1 MQKLLTAQIIDYIID
16 NLRKEQTMSFLC
28 RLALVVSILTFT
40 LPAQIGGGS
49 IVGVV
54 KDPSGGSVAG
64 VKVVAHHQETN
75 EERSVTT
82 NSEGYYEFPLLAPGH
97 YRLSAE
103 ASGFEKL
110 RGEIFELASGTRP
123 RIDLDLHVGSIA
135 ETVEVKATA
144 PLINATTNDLGVVM
158 PRERID
164 ELPLNGRNFQDLV
177 ELQAGVVNAPG
188 SSAGSRGGI
197 SFHGS
202 TALGTNVLLDGVDM
216 SFGEVNGPASFQ
228 SAGGPSTLVNTVS
241 VEAVQQ
247 FKSTANAYS
256 AEYGR
261 AGGGVLNVTTRSGTN
276 QFHGTLFEFFRND
289 KLNANDF
296 FSNLNALGKTP
307 LRWNQYGGN
316 FGGPIRRDRMFFFI
330 NYEGAR
336 VKRQAQVTGSVPT
349 PALLALVKPAIREV
363 LALLPATFTP
373 TTNQYIGQHIRDDR
387 STNRDDTFLMRMD
400 AIAGAHRLAVRDSYN
415 NQDYTSPNLSPLM
428 PTVYPMRFNNAVV
441 EDSWM
446 LGPTAFNELR
456 LGFNRVDLYRSPQDY
471 SQMPASI
478 AVQGISTSLSNYIHF
493 LPTTYTIADNFTLIR
508 GAHSIKMG
516 LELREVRSV
525 RDQGGPPSYS
535 YNSTTDLINDKPNS
549 VGLSFGGSKG
559 LRTLNTGYFVQ
570 DDWHVSKSL
579 QLNLGLRYEYS
590 PPLRGGFN
598 VQGSDPFGPFIQA
611 QQPMF
616 AADHN
621 DFAPRI
627 GIVWSPGATQRTVV
641 RAGTGISY
649 VMPQA
654 IFYYDMAYINPAL
667 PGVAS
672 LTAADVP
679 AQNLLFPNILPFQQ
693 QVQANPSLLPSS
705 FRLSRSVADYNRRD
719 TYVGMWNLAIQRQL
733 SDTLAVQ
740 AAYVGQRTVKLISVR
755 PLNLVNPATGVRQD
769 QTLGQINFE
778 ENAANISYH
787 ALELSVNQR
796 LWHGLNYDAYF
807 TWSKTLGYYTPD
819 NTITF
824 TGSGLQDP
832 LNIRGSN
839 GPVEGAPGK
848 AFKNVLSY
856 VLPGVRLANPVLRNI
871 AGGWTLRSIIGWR
884 SGLPFNVTSGS
895 DLAGNG
901 RSSGQRPDATGV
913 DPYIEDHDTQQWLN
927 PAAFS
932 VTAVRAEKRFG
943 NLGYNALIGPSAF
956 TMDTGLHKAFTVH
969 ERQNLTLRIE
979 SFNTLNHT
987 VFNNPTA
994 AVNNANFG
1002 RSLGAR
1008 SPRAYQVAVKYAF

>member
-1 MQKLLTAQIIDYIID
+1 
-16 NLRKEQTMSFLC
+16 MSFLS
-28 RLALVVSILTFT
+28 RLALVFVLLASALH
-40 LPAQIGGGS
+40 AQIGGGS

-54 KDPSGGSVAG
+54 KDPTGGLVAG

-82 NSEGYYEFPLLAPGH
+82 NAEGYYEFPLLAPGH

-103 ASGFEKL
+103 AIGFEKI
-110 RGEIFELASGTRP
+110 RGEVFELASGTRP
-123 RIDLDLHVGSIA
+123 RIDLVLQVGSIA

-144 PLINATTNDLGVVM
+144 PLVNATTTDLGVVM

-177 ELQAGVVNAPG
+177 EFQAGVVNAPG

-216 SFGEVNGPASFQ
+216 SFGEVNGSASFQ

-276 QFHGTLFEFFRND
+276 QYHGTLFEFFRND

-316 FGGPIRRDRMFFFI
+316 LGGPIRRDRLFFFV

-336 VKRQAQVTGSVPT
+336 VDRQSQVTGSVPT
-349 PALLALVKPAIREV
+349 PALLAAVKPAIREV
-363 LALLPATFTP
+363 LALLPTTFTP

-387 STNRDDTFLMRMD
+387 STNRDDTFLTKVD
-400 AIAGAHRLAVRDSYN
+400 AIVGAHRLAVRDSYN
-415 NQDYTSPNLSPLM
+415 NQDYNSPNLSPVM
-428 PTVYPMRFNNAVV
+428 PTVYPMRFNNAVF

-446 LGPTAFNELR
+446 LGPAAFNELR

-471 SQMPASI
+471 SKMAASI

-508 GAHSIKMG
+508 GAHSTKMG

-535 YNSTTDLINDKPNS
+535 YNSITDLITDKPNS

-559 LRTLNTGYFVQ
+559 LRTLNTGFFVQ

-627 GIVWSPGATQRTVV
+627 GIVWSPGASQRTVV

-679 AQNLLFPNILPFQQ
+679 AQSLLFPNILPFQQ
-693 QVQANPSLLPSS
+693 QVQSNPSLLPST

-733 SDTLAVQ
+733 SGTLAVQ

-755 PLNLVNPATGVRQD
+755 PLNLVNPATGTRQD
-769 QTLGQINFE
+769 PTLGQINFE

-787 ALELSVNQR
+787 ALELSLNQR
-796 LWHGLNYDAYF
+796 LWHDLNYDAYF

-848 AFKNVLSY
+848 VFKNVLSY
-856 VLPGVRLANPVLRNI
+856 ALPGALLSNSVLRTI
-871 AGGWTLRSIIGWR
+871 VGGWTLRSIIGWR
-884 SGLPFNVTSGS
+884 SGLPFNVTSGA
-895 DLAGNG
+895 DNAGNG
-901 RSSGQRPDATGV
+901 RSAGQRPDATGL
-913 DPYIEDHDTQQWLN
+913 DPYIRNHDTQQWLN

-932 VTAVRAEKRFG
+932 VTAVKADKRFG

-956 TMDTGLHKAFTVH
+956 TMDTGLHKAFAVH
-969 ERQNLTLRIE
+969 EQQKVTLRIE

-1002 RSLGAR
+1002 KSLGAR
-1008 SPRAYQVAVKYAF
+1008 SPRAYQLAVKYVF

>member
-1 MQKLLTAQIIDYIID
+1 MSFADRMGTGRGLLATAVLLTFIGFA
-16 NLRKEQTMSFLC
+16 
-28 RLALVVSILTFT
+28 AH
-40 LPAQIGGGS
+40 AQIGGGS
-49 IVGVV
+49 IVGIV
-54 KDPSGGSVAG
+54 KDPSGAPVPG
-64 VKVVAHHQETN
+64 VKVLAHHQETN
-75 EERSVTT
+75 EERVVTT
-82 NSEGYYEFPLLAPGH
+82 NGEGYYEFPLLAPGR
-97 YRLSAE
+97 YRLEAE
-103 ASGFEKL
+103 AAGFEKL
-110 RGEIFELASGTRP
+110 RGEVFELAGGTRP
-123 RIDLDLHVGSIA
+123 RIDLDLRVGSIG

-144 PLINATTNDLGVVM
+144 PLINTTTTDLGVVM
-158 PRERID
+158 PRTRID

-188 SSAGSRGGI
+188 SSAGARGGI

-216 SFGEVNGPASFQ
+216 SFGEVNGSASFQ

-241 VEAVQQ
+241 VEAVEQ

-276 QFHGTLFEFFRND
+276 QFHGTLFEFFRHD

-296 FSNLNALGKTP
+296 FSNKNNLGKTP
-307 LRWNQYGGN
+307 LRWNQFGGN
-316 FGGPIRRDRMFFFI
+316 LGGPILRDRLFFFV

-336 VKRQAQVTGSVPT
+336 VTKQAQVTGSVPT
-349 PALLALVKPAIREV
+349 PALLAAVTPEV
-363 LALLPATFTP
+363 RAVLSLLPTTYTP
-373 TTNQYIGQHIRDDR
+373 TSNQYIGTHIRDDR
-387 STNRDDTFLMRMD
+387 ATNRDDTFLTRVD
-400 AIAGAHRLAVRDSYN
+400 AILGAHRLAVRDSYN
-415 NQDYTSPNLSPLM
+415 NQDYTSPNLAPSM
-428 PTVYPMRFNNAVV
+428 PTVYPIRFNNSVV
-441 EDSWM
+441 EDSLT
-446 LGPTAFNELR
+446 LGPAAFNELR
-456 LGFNRVDLYRSPQDY
+456 LGFNRVDLYRSPKDY
-471 SQMPASI
+471 DKMPASI
-478 AVQGISTSLSNYIHF
+478 SSQGISTSLSNYIHF
-493 LPTTYTIADNFTLIR
+493 LPTTYTIADNFTWIH
-508 GAHSIKMG
+508 GAHSIKTG

-535 YNSTTDLINDKPNS
+535 YNSLTDLINNKPS
-549 VGLSFGGSKG
+549 TVGLSFGGSKG
-559 LRTLNTGYFVQ
+559 LRTLNTGFFVQ
-570 DDWHVSKSL
+570 DEWRAAKNF
-579 QLNLGLRYEYS
+579 QLNIGMRYEYS

-621 DFAPRI
+621 DFAPRL
-627 GIVWSPGATQRTVV
+627 GLVWTPGGSQKTVV
-641 RAGTGISY
+641 RAGAGISY

-672 LTAADVP
+672 LTSADVP
-679 AQNLLFPNILPFQQ
+679 SQYLIFPNIAPFQQ
-693 QVQANPSLLPSS
+693 QVQANPNLLPST

-733 SDTLAVQ
+733 SNTLAVQ

-755 PLNLVNPATGVRQD
+755 PLNLVNATTGQRPD
-769 QTLGQINFE
+769 PTLGQINFE

-807 TWSKTLGYYTPD
+807 TWSKTMGYYTPD

-824 TGSGLQDP
+824 TGGGLQDP
-832 LNIRGSN
+832 LNIAGSN
-839 GPVEGAPGK
+839 GPVEGAPK
-848 AFKNVLSY
+848 LVYKHVLSY
-856 VLPGVRLANPVLRNI
+856 AIPGTGMQNRFLRAV
-871 AGGWTLRSIIGWR
+871 AGGWTLRTIIGWR

-901 RSSGQRPDATGV
+901 RSSGQRPDAVSGV
-913 DPYIEDHDTQQWLN
+913 DPYIEDHATQLWLN

-956 TMDTGLHKAFTVH
+956 SMDAGLHKTFVLH
-969 ERQNLTLRIE
+969 EKQRMTLRIE

-987 VFNNPTA
+987 VFANPTSTF
-994 AVNNANFG
+994 NNANFG
-1002 RSLGAR
+1002 VSMSAR
-1008 SPRAYQVAVKYAF
+1008 SPRAYQLGLKYVF

>member
-1 MQKLLTAQIIDYIID
+1 MWFRWQIAVLGLFAI
-16 NLRKEQTMSFLC
+16 C
-28 RLALVVSILTFT
+28 GAW
-40 LPAQIGGGS
+40 AQIGGGS
-49 IVGVV
+49 IIGTV
-54 KDPSGGSVAG
+54 KDPTGAPVAG
-64 VKVVAHHQETN
+64 ARIQAHHEETN
-75 EERSVTT
+75 EERVVTT
-82 NSEGYYEFPLLAPGH
+82 NQEGYYEFPLLAPGH
-97 YRLSAE
+97 YRLQAE
-103 ASGFEKL
+103 ATGFEK
-110 RGEIFELASGTRP
+110 EISAVFELAVGTRP
-123 RIDLDLHVGSIA
+123 RVDLALRVGSVS
-135 ETVEVKATA
+135 ETLEVRATA
-144 PLINATTNDLGVVM
+144 PQINTTTTDLGVVM

-188 SSAGSRGGI
+188 SSAGARGGI

-202 TALGTNVLLDGVDM
+202 TALGTNILLDGVDM
-216 SFGEVNGPASFQ
+216 SFGEVNGSATFT

-241 VEAVQQ
+241 VEAVEQ

-276 QFHGTLFEFFRND
+276 RFHGTLFEFFRND

-296 FSNLNALGKTP
+296 FSNKNALGKTP
-307 LRWNQYGGN
+307 LRWNQYGAN
-316 FGGPIRRDRMFFFI
+316 LGGPIKRDRLFFFV
-330 NYEGAR
+330 NWEGAR
-336 VKRQAQVTGSVPT
+336 VQRQAQVTGNVAT
-349 PALLALVKPAIREV
+349 PALLAAVKPAMREV
-363 LALLPATFTP
+363 LSRLPATFTP
-373 TTNQYIGQHIRDDR
+373 SSSIYVGTHIRDDR
-387 STNRDDTFLMRMD
+387 ATNRDDTFLTRFD
-400 AIAGAHRLAVRDSYN
+400 AIAGAHRLALRDSYN
-415 NQDYTSPNLSPLM
+415 NQDYTSPNLQPSM
-428 PTVYPMRFNNAVV
+428 PTIYPIRFNNVML
-441 EDSWM
+441 EDSLM
-446 LGPTAFNELR
+446 LGPRAFNELR
-456 LGFNRVDLYRSPQDY
+456 IGFNRVDLNRSPLGYRDVA
-471 SQMPASI
+471 ASVS
-478 AVQGISTSLSNYIHF
+478 AAGVSTSLSNYIHF

-516 LELREVRSV
+516 FELREVRSV

-535 YNSTTDLINDKPNS
+535 YNSIADLIADKPNS

-559 LRTLNTGYFVQ
+559 LRTLNTGFYVQ

-579 QLNLGLRYEYS
+579 QINIGLRYEYS

-598 VQGSDPFGPFIQA
+598 VQGSDPFGPFIKA

-621 DFAPRI
+621 DFAPRL
-627 GIVWSPGATQRTVV
+627 GVVWTPGGAQRTVV
-641 RAGTGISY
+641 RAGGGISY

-667 PGVAS
+667 SGVAS

-679 AQNLLFPNILPFQQ
+679 AQYLAFPEVITFQN
-693 QVQANPSLLPSS
+693 QVLANPSLLPPS

-719 TYVGMWNLAIQRQL
+719 TYVGMWNLAIQR
-733 SDTLAVQ
+733 SVTSTLAVQ

-769 QTLGQINFE
+769 PTLGQINFE
-778 ENAANISYH
+778 ENAARIAYH
-787 ALELSVNQR
+787 AFEVSVNQR
-796 LWHGLNYDAYF
+796 LWHHLNYDAYF

-824 TGSGLQDP
+824 TGGGLQDP
-832 LNIRGSN
+832 LNIAASN
-839 GPVEGAPGK
+839 GPVEGAAGK
-848 AFKNVLSY
+848 VFKNVFSY
-856 VLPGVRLANPVLRNI
+856 ALPGAAIGNRVLRAM
-871 AGGWTLRSIIGWR
+871 AGGWTLRGIIGWR

-901 RSSGQRPDATGV
+901 RSSGQRPDAVAGV
-913 DPYIEDHDTQQWLN
+913 DPYAEDRATQMWLN

-956 TMDTGLHKAFTVH
+956 SMDAGLHKTFALT
-969 ERQNLTLRIE
+969 ERQKMTVRLE

-987 VFNNPTA
+987 VFNNPTTTL
-994 AVNNANFG
+994 NNVNFG
-1002 RSLGAR
+1002 RSLSAR
-1008 SPRAYQVAVKYAF
+1008 SPRAYQLALKYVF